1 MKIKEVSKTLGIS
14 EDELV
19 KKGVKAYLE
28 MELRKVKAE
37 IYGVFSKYKVG
48 SFKELDEKISSGE
61 LSETETFEDFTKLDY
76 LESKREKIEKL
87 LSGLDSN
94 TIGSN

>member
-1 MKIKEVSKTLGIS
+1 MEVKEVSKTLGVS

-19 KKGVKAYLE
+19 EKGVKAYLE
-28 MELRKVKAE
+28 MELRRVKAE
-37 IYGVFSKYKVG
+37 IYSVFSKYKVG
-48 SFKELDEKISSGE
+48 SFKELDEKVSSGE

-87 LSGLDSN
+87 LGGL
-94 TIGSN
+94 T